1 MRNALLQPMSSQL
14 HRFGINQVQAPNL
27 DVSMAMP
34 MDSEV
39 NVHGSGFCDN
49 RLLGNES
56 FTVPFGSL
64 INYSYQSGYQS
75 GGTSIGTDI
84 PQQLMLLS
92 QKPSIPQF
100 EEDLQAMP
108 NARKRPI
115 EVNDLLP
122 KTGTDILDNMMELKE
137 WKRNKRNKTTT
148 TEKQEQWQH
157 EVRRAP
163 MQIQEQRL
171 HVPGRRS
178 QKLSD
183 KITALQKLV
192 SPYGKTDT
200 ASVLQEASLYIKLLH
215 EQIQNLFQLLSS
227 SYKSSSQQPQEIGE
241 QLDLRSKGLCLVP
254 VSITQRVKME
264 SPFDHDALCWKPI
277 TQSYRNV

>member
-14 HRFGINQVQAPNL
+14 HSFGINQVQVPNL

-39 NVHGSGFCDN
+39 NVHGSGFCEN
-49 RLLGNES
+49 QLLGNEC
-56 FTVPFGSL
+56 FTVPFGSP
-64 INYSYQSGYQS
+64 INYSYESGYQS
-75 GGTSIGTDI
+75 GGTSICTDI

-92 QKPSIPQF
+92 QKPSIPQS
-100 EEDLQAMP
+100 EEYLQTMP

-137 WKRNKRNKTTT
+137 WKRNKTTT
-148 TEKQEQWQH
+148 TEKQWQH
-157 EVRRAP
+157 QVRGAP
-163 MQIQEQRL
+163 TQIQEQRL
-171 HVPGRRS
+171 HVPVRRS

-215 EQIQNLFQLLSS
+215 EQIQ
-227 SYKSSSQQPQEIGE
+227 QEIGE
-241 QLDLRSKGLCLVP
+241 QLNLRSKGLCLVP

-264 SPFDHDALCWKPI
+264 SPFDHDDLCWKPI

>member
-14 HRFGINQVQAPNL
+14 HSFGINQVQVPNL

-39 NVHGSGFCDN
+39 NVHGSGFCEN
-49 RLLGNES
+49 QLLGNEC
-56 FTVPFGSL
+56 FTVPFGSP
-64 INYSYQSGYQS
+64 INYSYESGYQS
-75 GGTSIGTDI
+75 GGTSICTDI

-92 QKPSIPQF
+92 QKPSIPQS
-100 EEDLQAMP
+100 EEYLQTMP

-137 WKRNKRNKTTT
+137 WKRNKTTT
-148 TEKQEQWQH
+148 TEKQWQH
-157 EVRRAP
+157 QVRGAP
-163 MQIQEQRL
+163 TQIQEQRL
-171 HVPGRRS
+171 HVPVRRS

-215 EQIQNLFQLLSS
+215 EQIQ
-227 SYKSSSQQPQEIGE
+227 EIGE
-241 QLDLRSKGLCLVP
+241 QLNLRSKGLCLVP

-264 SPFDHDALCWKPI
+264 SPFDHDDLCWKPI

>member
-14 HRFGINQVQAPNL
+14 HSFGINQVQLPNL

-34 MDSEV
+34 MDSAV

-49 RLLGNES
+49 QLLGNEC

-64 INYSYQSGYQS
+64 ISYSYESGYQS
-75 GGTSIGTDI
+75 GGTSICTDI

-92 QKPSIPQF
+92 QKPSIPQS
-100 EEDLQAMP
+100 EDLQAMP
-108 NARKRPI
+108 NSRKRPI

-137 WKRNKRNKTTT
+137 WNRNKRNKTTA
-148 TEKQEQWQH
+148 TEKQWQH

-163 MQIQEQRL
+163 TQIQEQRL
-171 HVPGRRS
+171 HVPVRRS

-215 EQIQNLFQLLSS
+215 EQIQ
-227 SYKSSSQQPQEIGE
+227 EIGE

-254 VSITQRVKME
+254 VSITQRVRME
-264 SPFDHDALCWKPI
+264 SPFDHDDLCWKPI

>member
-14 HRFGINQVQAPNL
+14 HKFGINQVQAPNL

-215 EQIQNLFQLLSS
+215 EQIQ
-227 SYKSSSQQPQEIGE
+227 QEIGE

>member
-14 HRFGINQVQAPNL
+14 HSFGINQVQLPNL

-34 MDSEV
+34 MDSAV

-49 RLLGNES
+49 QLLGNEC

-64 INYSYQSGYQS
+64 ISYSYESGYQS
-75 GGTSIGTDI
+75 GGTSICTDI

-92 QKPSIPQF
+92 QKPSIPQS
-100 EEDLQAMP
+100 EDLQAMP
-108 NARKRPI
+108 NSRKRPI

-137 WKRNKRNKTTT
+137 WNRNKRNKTTA
-148 TEKQEQWQH
+148 TEKQWQH

-163 MQIQEQRL
+163 TQIQEQRL
-171 HVPGRRS
+171 HVPVRRS

-215 EQIQNLFQLLSS
+215 EQIQSLFQLLSS

-254 VSITQRVKME
+254 VSITQRVRME
-264 SPFDHDALCWKPI
+264 SPFDHDDLCWKPI